1 MLDVLEAAEQGNE
14 KAKNY
19 VKEIADGK
27 RFYNNADAKQIL
39 GLDTGGYTGVWGPDG
54 RLAMLHEK
62 ELVLN
67 ASDTSNFLKAVDV
80 MREIVKSIDLENLR

>member
-1 MLDVLEAAEQGNE
+1 MEAAAKGNE
-14 KAKNY
+14 EAMAYIKD
-19 VKEIADGK
+19 IADGN
-27 RFYNNADAKQIL
+27 RFYNNEDAKKIL

-54 RLAMLHEK
+54 RIAMLHEK

-67 ASDTSNFLKAVDV
+67 ASDTANFLKAVDV